1 VDSGEKSARRA
12 AFRAIP
18 KVDLLL
24 AHPAWEQ
31 ARHVGRS
38 VRRDACRAVLD
49 SLREAIAQGRAGV
62 EDCALDRVAH
72 RAVEQAKADTRP
84 LLRPVVNA
92 TGVILHTNLGRAPL
106 ADAALAAVT
115 ATAGRYT
122 NVEMDLD
129 GGKRD
134 NRMHRIGA
142 AFARLLDCG
151 DVVVAN
157 NCAAAVFLSLSA
169 LAKGSGAVISRG
181 ELVEIGGS
189 FRMPDIMHASGAAMI
204 EVGTTNRTH
213 SEDYRAALEA
223 GARVVLKVHQSNF
236 AVVGFT
242 RSVEIE
248 ELATL
253 SHEYGALLVHDLGS
267 GLLRSRPELG
277 ADCVRRSL
285 DAGADLVLFSG
296 DKLLGGPQ
304 CGIAAGTQPV
314 IARLRSSPVLRLV
327 RPGKLTMLALE
338 ATLREWERD
347 PEGSGIPCAA
357 MIARGLDELRA
368 TAEEL
373 AARAREVLGDR
384 AGVELVDVQSTPGG
398 GSSALLRL
406 PSVGVAISPVEGS
419 DQDLADTL
427 RRGDPAVV
435 ARLEDGRVLLDVRT
449 LLEGDVDAVVVALGR
464 WG

>member
-1 VDSGEKSARRA
+1 M
-12 AFRAIP
+12 
-18 KVDLLL
+18 
-24 AHPAWEQ
+24 
-31 ARHVGRS
+31 GRG
-38 VRRDACRAVLD
+38 VRRSACRAAVD
-49 SLREAIAQGRAGV
+49 ALREAIAHGRAGV
-62 EDCALDRVAH
+62 ADCNIDDVVAGAIE
-72 RAVEQAKADTRP
+72 RARADVRP
-84 LLRPVVNA
+84 LLRPVINA

-106 ADAALAAVT
+106 SSAALDAIAS
-115 ATAGRYT
+115 TAGRYT

-134 NRMHRIGA
+134 NRMDRLGA
-142 AFARLLDCG
+142 SFARLLDCG

-157 NCAAAVFLSLSA
+157 NCAAAVFLTLSA
-169 LAKGSGAVISRG
+169 LAAGGGAVISRG

-189 FRMPDIMHASGAAMI
+189 FRMPDIMQASGATMI

-213 SEDYRAALEA
+213 ARDYRAALEA
-223 GARVVLKVHQSNF
+223 GARLVLKVHQSNF

-242 RSVEIE
+242 REVEVE
-248 ELATL
+248 ELAAL
-253 SHEYGALLVHDLGS
+253 AHEHDALLVHDLGS

-304 CGIAAGTQPV
+304 CGVAAGTPPV
-314 IARLRSSPVLRLV
+314 IAALRSSPVLRLV

-347 PEGSGIPCAA
+347 PEGGGIPCAE
-357 MIARGLDELRA
+357 MIGRPLAALEALAD
-368 TAEEL
+368 EL

-384 AGVELVDVQSTPGG
+384 CDVQLTQVESTPGG

-406 PSVGVAISPVEGS
+406 PSIAVTLTPREGS
-419 DQDLADTL
+419 DQDLADAL

-449 LLEGDVDAVVVALGR
+449 LLQGDIDGVVAALGR
-464 WG
+464 WA